1 MLLSPCVALG
11 MGTAVPSAA
20 CGPFA
25 CFCAAAWRRTLSAPA
40 PQEAINPLAGT
51 LERCCGFSRAPG
63 ELRRGWEVAPSPLA
77 AGTLRSGSGIGARR
91 TLAFSPLLL
100 FRCPLIN
107 CPCKLQPASPKSCFD
122 WGQGSGVGTKAK
134 FGLSLPAPP
143 VGRSVPLPTQLSAR
157 AAPGF
162 GVSSGQPGLVW
173 PLPAWV
179 VKAWPR

>member
-1 MLLSPCVALG
+1 MLLTPFVALG
-11 MGTAVPSAA
+11 MDTAVPSAA
-20 CGPFA
+20 RGPFA

-40 PQEAINPLAGT
+40 PEEAINPLAGT

-63 ELRRGWEVAPSPLA
+63 GLRRGWEVAPSLLA

-107 CPCKLQPASPKSCFD
+107 FPCKLQPASPKSCFD
-122 WGQGSGVGTKAK
+122 WGQGSGDGMKAE

-143 VGRSVPLPTQLSAR
+143 VGPAAHAALCPGSAR
-157 AAPGF
+157 LWG
-162 GVSSGQPGLVW
+162 
-173 PLPAWV
+173 
-179 VKAWPR
+179 